1 MCIYILQ
8 EVLGAASMFYS
19 LVWQGRGC
27 NFGHMVIYFHTVQR
41 NRLRPVWPPQGG
53 ARVTPLQQQY
63 DSTRHIYLNFVPAVW
78 WHHWCQQMIHC
89 QLQGKNRRGGEVP
102 YGDTE
107 GFFLPSAGEP
117 WPYYHT
123 FEVEMTSLNWFTK
136 ATYRNQCNLFFFF
149 FYSQCSD
156 VCFLYTFT
164 AKVFGLGRGGGE
176 SQLLTA
182 HLSPGFCFCNF
193 ILSPQYHPRRKPSFL
208 GIIRVKVVFLCIH
221 QPFQCWKPTNEH
233 EQNHGLEIDS
243 EGPGD
248 GK

>member
-41 NRLRPVWPPQGG
+41 NRLRPVWPHQGG

-149 FYSQCSD
+149 FILSAVTFASSIHLQQRFSD
-156 VCFLYTFT
+156 LAGVGERASFWQHICLLVFASVILYFLLSIT
-164 AKVFGLGRGGGE
+164 RGE
-176 SQLLTA
+176 SL
-182 HLSPGFCFCNF
+182 
-193 ILSPQYHPRRKPSFL
+193 PS
-208 GIIRVKVVFLCIH
+208 
-221 QPFQCWKPTNEH
+221 
-233 EQNHGLEIDS
+233 
-243 EGPGD
+243 
-248 GK
+248 